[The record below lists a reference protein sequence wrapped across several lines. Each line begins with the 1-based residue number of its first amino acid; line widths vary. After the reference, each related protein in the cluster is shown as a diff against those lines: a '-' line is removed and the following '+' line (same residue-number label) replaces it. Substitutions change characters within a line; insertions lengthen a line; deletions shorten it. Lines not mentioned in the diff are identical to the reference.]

1 MIKCETVGMFEI
13 AKLNPVI
20 QSASAVKNYT
30 FLTDNGIVYL
40 ICNTTLGD
48 DAYKDEVTYA
58 AGEYLNG
65 YQVDVW
71 AGQKLIV
78 DEKHI
83 KYGVGETYASITPG
97 TTLMTIDSTT
107 GKLEI
112 AQSAPASGVY
122 FKVLAKTNLT
132 EKAIK
137 VIVIVVDKDTVP
149 SG

>member
-1 MIKCETVGMFEI
+1 MLEI

-20 QSASAVKNYT
+20 TSTDPVKNYT
-30 FLTDNGIVYL
+30 FLTKDGVVYL

-48 DAYKDEVTYA
+48 DAYKDEVTYP

-65 YQVDVW
+65 YQVDAW

-83 KYGVGETYASITPG
+83 KYGQSETYASITAG

-107 GKLEI
+107 GKLQI

-132 EKAIK
+132 EKAVK
-137 VIVIVVDKDTVP
+137 VLIIVVDEDTHD
-149 SG
+149 